1 MKKISIRNMAEIA
14 IFAALGIVL
23 DLIQG
28 LFLKGLFPNGGSI
41 GIAMVPIFIM
51 AYKRGLL
58 SGILTGLIM
67 GLCQMLGGVYVLPGG
82 NAITVFFQVSLDYY
96 LAYTVVGFA
105 GVVFNKYQNTNN
117 KTVYIITGVLLG
129 GFLKYLCHFLSGVL
143 FWPTD
148 LWNVGGPIIFSIL
161 YNGLYMVPSTIL
173 CLIIMVVLSKKQ
185 SHLFKNDK

>member
-1 MKKISIRNMAEIA
+1 MKMKKISIRNMAEIA

-28 LFLKGLFPNGGSI
+28 LFLKSLFPNGGSI

-117 KTVYIITGVLLG
+117 KTVYIITGVL
-129 GFLKYLCHFLSGVL
+129 

-148 LWNVGGPIIFSIL
+148 LWNVGGPVIFSIL